1 MARRWTKKEEKEKRE
16 ELKLLYIKE
25 NKSIGEISK
34 ILKIGESTV
43 YDRMVRL
50 GVESL
55 RYKKAGFNNKRN
67 DITIPNKYSDK
78 LAEFIGILLGD
89 GHITPTQVT
98 VTLGTKEYEYVKY
111 VAILMKDL
119 FGVKAKILLLKN
131 EHHVVYI
138 GSMEIVNWLLSMGL
152 THNKV
157 RDQVDIPKWIFSRKS
172 YMKNA
177 LRGLWD
183 TDGSIYSLKF
193 GVQMSF
199 TNKSIPLLIS
209 VRKLLLNLNFDPSK
223 VGTEKIYLTKRENLI
238 KFFDEVGFNNLK
250 HKVRFLKFTS
260 K

>member
-1 MARRWTKKEEKEKRE
+1 MACRWTKKEENEKRE
-16 ELKLLYIKE
+16 ELRLLYIKE

-34 ILKIGESTV
+34 ILKVGESTV

-50 GVESL
+50 GVKSI
-55 RYKKAGFNNKRN
+55 RHKKAGFNNKRN
-67 DITIPNKYSDK
+67 DITIPNKHSDE
-78 LAEFIGILLGD
+78 LAEFLGILLGD

-111 VAILMKDL
+111 VAVLMQDL
-119 FGVKAKILLLKN
+119 FGVKAKILLIKDG
-131 EHHVVYI
+131 HHVVYI

-152 THNKV
+152 TRNKV

-172 YMKNA
+172 YMKNT

-209 VRKLLLNLNFDPSK
+209 VRKLLLNLNFNPSK

-238 KFFDEVGFNNLK
+238 KFFSEVGFNNPK
-250 HKVRFLKFTS
+250 HKKRFLEFMNK
-260 K
+260 